1 MKKEQK
7 NSLDSKN
14 QEKSKMYFNN
24 SSLSQRELQCK
35 RVYDLINDTCNFG
48 TFEDLIRLRVEI
60 VSEVTNNK
68 HCLKLIDREI
78 KMRLAE

>member
-7 NSLDSKN
+7 KVSLNCK
-14 QEKSKMYFNN
+14 EKPNNVN
-24 SSLSQRELQCK
+24 SSLSQWELQCK

-48 TFEDLIRLRVEI
+48 TFEDLIRLRVAV